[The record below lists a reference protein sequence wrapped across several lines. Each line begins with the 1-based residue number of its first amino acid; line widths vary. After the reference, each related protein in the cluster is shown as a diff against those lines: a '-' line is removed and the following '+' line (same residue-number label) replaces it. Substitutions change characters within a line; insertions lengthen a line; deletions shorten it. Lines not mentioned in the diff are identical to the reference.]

1 MIQYIQEKEIVFY
14 SLPSTYILLSAKE
27 SWFSR
32 ILKRIQTN
40 VAATARTVKKVI
52 ARSDLGHKQARLSP
66 GQYDFD
72 PN

>member
-1 MIQYIQEKEIVFY
+1 MKKKSCSIHYLQRIFCFLPK
-14 SLPSTYILLSAKE
+14 SLGFPQ
-27 SWFSR
+27 

-66 GQYDFD
+66 GQYDFV